1 MDGQSF
7 SMIKAIIITIITVTG
22 IVVIIVFIILMDKN
36 HFHYIAHWILTT
48 QDSQGEGWQLFS
60 C

>member
-7 SMIKAIIITIITVTG
+7 SMIKAIIITILTVTG
-22 IVVIIVFIILMDKN
+22 IVVIIALIILMDKN

-48 QDSQGEGWQLFS
+48 QDSQGEG
-60 C
+60 